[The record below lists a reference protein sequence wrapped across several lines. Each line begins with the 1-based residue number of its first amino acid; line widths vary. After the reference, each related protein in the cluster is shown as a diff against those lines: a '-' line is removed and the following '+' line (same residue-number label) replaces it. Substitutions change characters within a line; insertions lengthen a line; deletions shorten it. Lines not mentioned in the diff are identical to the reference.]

1 MRIIITDPFGRKLRK
16 LRKKYPNIKN
26 DLRELLSDME
36 HGNMPGVPMPGLYGK
51 VFKVRLALSDMRKGK
66 SGGYRVICYAES
78 EDSEIY
84 LLTIYAKAKNE
95 TIPVTD
101 IQAIAKQ
108 KSGKYTNP
116 GLDKQLFATMY

>member
-16 LRKKYPNIKN
+16 LRKKYPNVKN

-36 HGNMPGVPMPGLYGK
+36 NGNMPGVPIPGLYGK
-51 VFKVRLALSDMRKGK
+51 VFKVRLASSDMRKGK

-101 IQAIAKQ
+101 IQAILKELNL
-108 KSGKYTNP
+108 KIRSP
-116 GLDKQLFATMY
+116 ES